1 MKRKSVFL
9 AECTWTEVEEQLKT
23 SVRIF
28 VPLGSTEQHGP
39 HAPQGT
45 DTILATEVC
54 VRLARRIGGLVAPPV
69 WYGYSIDHR
78 GFPGLTYLSAQ
89 TLSAVVTEI
98 AVSLA
103 EGGFREIIF
112 LNGHYT
118 NVVAV
123 NAGVG
128 AAADRLA
135 NGAKA
140 FAITYWDALP
150 EDQAHEFLSL
160 DVGLHA
166 QVGETSAILAVDES
180 LIDMEKAVAEWP
192 AFPVPELNALL
203 PFFFSAPGT
212 MYRATRTGVWGD
224 PRTATA
230 EKGRVF
236 LDQVE
241 ASCADLIA
249 SIEATFEALPPR
261 HPERS

>member
-23 SVRIF
+23 SQRVF

-39 HAPQGT
+39 HAPEGT

-54 VRLARRIGGLVAPPV
+54 VRLARRIGGLVAPPI

-78 GFPGLTYLSAQ
+78 GFPGLTWLSAP
-89 TLSAVVTEI
+89 TLTAVIGDI
-98 AVSLA
+98 ALSLS

-112 LNGHYT
+112 VNGHYT

-128 AAADRLA
+128 AVADRLA

-150 EDQAHEFLSL
+150 PDEAHDFLSL
-160 DVGLHA
+160 DTGLHA
-166 QVGETSAILAVDES
+166 QIGETSAILAVDE
-180 LIDMEKAVAEWP
+180 LLVDMEKAAPEWP
-192 AFPVPELNALL
+192 EFPTPELNTLL
-203 PFFFSAPGT
+203 PFFFSSPGT
-212 MYRATRTGVWGD
+212 MYRATRSGVWGD
-224 PRTATA
+224 PRGSSA
-230 EKGRVF
+230 EKGRRF

-241 ASCADLIA
+241 KSCVDLIA
-249 SIEATFEALPPR
+249 SIEATFEAIPPR
-261 HPERS
+261 APGAR